1 MTESKQ
7 SPPVLDPEWEE
18 SLRRGQQEEG
28 EAGSVDAE
36 LAFVHLFR
44 HAREPEELSSD
55 QLDALWREIEGEVA
69 PAREVWWRKAWV
81 WWTAPAVAAAAV
93 LLVVVVQP
101 GEPEDSTVALE
112 DAQLQDRKSEEAL
125 PPSASPSPS
134 ASEGAATSEAEHAEL
149 AQATPNDDI
158 SSDKTARSTRS
169 TMGAS
174 PGKAADGGSGGMIG
188 GVARKGQPS
197 ALESHFARLAPHGRV
212 ALRVS
217 VDASRDE
224 LRDQLL
230 AKARGGGQ

>member
-18 SLRRGQQEEG
+18 SLRRGQEEEG

-44 HAREPEELSSD
+44 HAREPEELSPD
-55 QLDALWREIEGEVA
+55 QLDAIWREIEGEVA

-101 GEPEDSTVALE
+101 GESGDSTVARH
-112 DAQLQDRKSEEAL
+112 DAQQQDRKSAEAP
-125 PPSASPSPS
+125 PPSPSPSPSPS
-134 ASEGAATSEAEHAEL
+134 ATEGAAAPEEERAEPTPKGAA
-149 AQATPNDDI
+149 AQ
-158 SSDKTARSTRS
+158 DKVARSAGS
-169 TMGAS
+169 AGQD
-174 PGKAADGGSGGMIG
+174 AADGGIG
-188 GVARKGQPS
+188 GVAGGGQPS
-197 ALESHFARLAPHGRV
+197 ALESHFVRLAPHGRV
-212 ALRVS
+212 ALSVS

>member
-1 MTESKQ
+1 MTDSKQ

-18 SLRRGQQEEG
+18 SLRRGQEEEG

-69 PAREVWWRKAWV
+69 PARAVWWRKAWV
-81 WWTAPAVAAAAV
+81 WWTAPAIAAAAV

-112 DAQLQDRKSEEAL
+112 DAQLQDRKSEEGL
-125 PPSASPSPS
+125 PPNASPSPS

-149 AQATPNDDI
+149 AHATPKDDDA
-158 SSDKTARSTRS
+158 SDKTARSR
-169 TMGAS
+169 MGAS
-174 PGKAADGGSGGMIG
+174 PGKAADGGSGMVG

-224 LRDQLL
+224 LRDRLL
-230 AKARGGGQ
+230 DKARGGGQ

>member
-18 SLRRGQQEEG
+18 SLRRGQEEEG

-44 HAREPEELSSD
+44 HAREPEELSPD
-55 QLDALWREIEGEVA
+55 QLDAIWREIEGEVA

-93 LLVVVVQP
+93 LLVVIVQP
-101 GEPEDSTVALE
+101 GEPENSTVARQ
-112 DAQLQDRKSEEAL
+112 DAQLQDRKSAEAPP

-134 ASEGAATSEAEHAEL
+134 EGAATTEDERAE
-149 AQATPNDDI
+149 ATPTEFTAK
-158 SSDKTARSTRS
+158 DKATRS
-169 TMGAS
+169 AGAGRGA
-174 PGKAADGGSGGMIG
+174 PGAPGDGGIAGVPRSGE
-188 GVARKGQPS
+188 PS

-217 VDASRDE
+217 VDVSRDE
-224 LRDQLL
+224 LRDRLL
-230 AKARGGGQ
+230 DKARGGGQ

>member
-1 MTESKQ
+1 MTESKH

-18 SLRRGQQEEG
+18 SLRRGQEEEG

-44 HAREPEELSSD
+44 HAREPEELSPD
-55 QLDALWREIEGEVA
+55 QLDAIWREIEGEVA

-81 WWTAPAVAAAAV
+81 WWTAPAMAAAAV

-101 GEPEDSTVALE
+101 GAPEDSTVARQVAQ
-112 DAQLQDRKSEEAL
+112 DAQLQERKSAEA
-125 PPSASPSPS
+125 PPPGASPSPS
-134 ASEGAATSEAEHAEL
+134 AIEGAAAEEAEDAE
-149 AQATPNDDI
+149 ATPK
-158 SSDKTARSTRS
+158 DKVSQSQARSTS
-169 TMGAS
+169 GAAR
-174 PGKAADGGSGGMIG
+174 GDGGIG
-188 GVARKGQPS
+188 AGAGAGEVARSGQPN

-217 VDASRDE
+217 VDVSRDA

-230 AKARGGGQ
+230 DKARGGGR

>member
-18 SLRRGQQEEG
+18 SLRRGQEEEG

-44 HAREPEELSSD
+44 HAREPEELSPD

-101 GEPEDSTVALE
+101 GEPEDSTVALQ
-112 DAQLQDRKSEEAL
+112 DAQLQERKSEQAL
-125 PPSASPSPS
+125 PPNASPSPS
-134 ASEGAATSEAEHAEL
+134 PGASEGAAASEAELAE
-149 AQATPNDDI
+149 ATPNDD
-158 SSDKTARSTRS
+158 SSDKTARSM
-169 TMGAS
+169 MGSGQATA
-174 PGKAADGGSGGMIG
+174 GDGGIG

-230 AKARGGGQ
+230 DKARGGGQ

>member
-7 SPPVLDPEWEE
+7 NPPVLDPEWEE
-18 SLRRGQQEEG
+18 SLRRGQEEEG

-44 HAREPEELSSD
+44 HAREPEELSPD
-55 QLDALWREIEGEVA
+55 QLDSIWREIEGEVA

-101 GEPEDSTVALE
+101 GDPENSTVALQ
-112 DAQLQDRKSEEAL
+112 DAQLQERKAEQVPPS
-125 PPSASPSPS
+125 PSASPSPG
-134 ASEGAATSEAEHAEL
+134 ASEGAAAPEAEL
-149 AQATPNDDI
+149 AELTQATADDAISNDQA
-158 SSDKTARSTRS
+158 ARAK
-169 TMGAS
+169 MGA
-174 PGKAADGGSGGMIG
+174 GDGGIG
-188 GVARKGQPS
+188 GVARSGQPS

-224 LRDQLL
+224 LRDRLL
-230 AKARGGGQ
+230 DKARGGGQ

>member
-18 SLRRGQQEEG
+18 SLRRGQEEEG

-36 LAFVHLFR
+36 LALVHLFR
-44 HAREPEELSSD
+44 HAREPEELSPD

-81 WWTAPAVAAAAV
+81 WWTAPAIAAAAV

-101 GEPEDSTVALE
+101 GESENSTVALQ
-112 DAQLQDRKSEEAL
+112 DAQLQERKSAEAP
-125 PPSASPSPS
+125 PPSSVSPSPGAS
-134 ASEGAATSEAEHAEL
+134 ASEGAAMEEQAKAT
-149 AQATPNDDI
+149 AQDEP
-158 SSDKTARSTRS
+158 SSDKATRS
-169 TMGAS
+169 ASGA
-174 PGKAADGGSGGMIG
+174 GRGAAGQAGDQAGADGGIG
-188 GVARKGQPS
+188 GVARSGPPS

-224 LRDQLL
+224 LRDRLL
-230 AKARGGGQ
+230 DKARGGGQ

>member
-1 MTESKQ
+1 MTDSKHN
-7 SPPVLDPEWEE
+7 PPVLDPEWEE
-18 SLRRGQQEEG
+18 SLRRGQEEEG

-44 HAREPEELSSD
+44 HAREPEELSPD
-55 QLDALWREIEGEVA
+55 QLDAIWREIEGEVA

-101 GEPEDSTVALE
+101 GDPENPTVALQ
-112 DAQLQDRKSEEAL
+112 DAQLQERKAEQVPP
-125 PPSASPSPS
+125 PPSASPSPG
-134 ASEGAATSEAEHAEL
+134 ASEGAAAPEAEL
-149 AQATPNDDI
+149 AELTQATSDDAISNDQA
-158 SSDKTARSTRS
+158 ARAK
-169 TMGAS
+169 MGA
-174 PGKAADGGSGGMIG
+174 GDGGIG
-188 GVARKGQPS
+188 GVARSGQPS

-224 LRDQLL
+224 LRDRLL
-230 AKARGGGQ
+230 DKARGGGQ

>member
-18 SLRRGQQEEG
+18 SLRRGQEEEG

-44 HAREPEELSSD
+44 HAREPEELGPD
-55 QLDALWREIEGEVA
+55 QLDAIWREIEGEVA

-101 GEPEDSTVALE
+101 GEPENSTVARH
-112 DAQLQDRKSEEAL
+112 DAQLQDQKSAEA
-125 PPSASPSPS
+125 PPPPGASPSPS
-134 ASEGAATSEAEHAEL
+134 ASEGAAASEEEQERAE
-149 AQATPNDDI
+149 ATPKDATAQ
-158 SSDKTARSTRS
+158 DKAARSAG
-169 TMGAS
+169 GA
-174 PGKAADGGSGGMIG
+174 GRGDTGDGGIG
-188 GVARKGQPS
+188 GAARSGQPS
-197 ALESHFARLAPHGRV
+197 AFESHFARLAPHGRV